1 MTAITLP
8 NLSVRALSRLTR
20 LDRDRLSRALGDAKP
35 AGMRGGHPVYAL
47 ADVLPLLCRPGIAD
61 AAGEIDADRLAPTDR
76 RAWYDSE
83 AKRRELQVRDRE
95 LIPATEVGQ
104 VIATAFANIASEL
117 RAIADNLERQGE
129 ATPDQAARIERRID
143 VALDVLADRL
153 SGLAPDVSNGRKSD

>member
-47 ADVLPLLCRPGIAD
+47 ADVIPLLCRPGVAD
-61 AAGEIDADRLAPTDR
+61 AAGGIDPDRLTPSDR

-83 AKRRELQVRDRE
+83 SKRRELQVRDRE
-95 LIPATEVGQ
+95 LIPAAEVAQ
-104 VIATAFANIASEL
+104 VVATAFAAIANEL
-117 RAIADNLERQGE
+117 RAIGDHLERRGD
-129 ATPDQAARIERRID
+129 ATAEQAERISQAID
-143 VALDVLADRL
+143 TAMDGLADRL
-153 SGLAPDVSNGRKSD
+153 ATLGPKVRA